1 MKTRIITA
9 VVGIAVLIAVM
20 CLFDTLLFDL
30 VIAALTLLAMHEAWQ
45 AGGFQKKDWYI
56 YAAAVPTVFM
66 VLLCHYH
73 AVQLLILPVLTCTAI
88 FYAVCLVLRS
98 TTLDFG
104 RLSSFALFSC
114 VILLSFYSFVYLKYR
129 LPRAEYSAEAIYFI
143 VLILCYA
150 WGGDTFAYFAG
161 RFFGKHKLA
170 PIVSPKKTVEGA
182 IGGVLGT
189 MLFGVLVTLGYAVVA
204 HRTTI
209 LTRPDIS
216 GMMAA
221 LAAGDLDGVAARLGN
236 VFEEVLP
243 KEYHEVFVIKES
255 LMDLGAMN
263 AAMSGSGPTVF
274 GIFRQREAAEQAA
287 EALKK
292 RYIQTYLAKPVG
304 NLDIQV

>member
-45 AGGFQKKDWYI
+45 AVGFQKKDWYI

-73 AVQLLILPVLTCTAI
+73 AVQLLILPVLACTAI

-104 RLSSFALFSC
+104 RLSSFALLSC

-182 IGGVLGT
+182 IGGILGCVLLGEICTYVYQNIADKSDIFFHGVAPAFYLVVAVLGVIAA
-189 MLFGVLVTLGYAVVA
+189 VLG
-204 HRTTI
+204 I
-209 LTRPDIS
+209 L
-216 GMMAA
+216 
-221 LAAGDLDGVAARLGN
+221 GDLFAS
-236 VFEEVLP
+236 
-243 KEYHEVFVIKES
+243 VIKRQHGIKDYGTIFPGHGGILDRFDSVLFVS
-255 LMDLGAMN
+255 LFVCMTVRYAFYF
-263 AAMSGSGPTVF
+263 AA
-274 GIFRQREAAEQAA
+274 
-287 EALKK
+287 
-292 RYIQTYLAKPVG
+292 
-304 NLDIQV
+304 

>member
-45 AGGFQKKDWYI
+45 AVGFRKKDWYI

-73 AVQLLILPVLTCTAI
+73 AVQLLILPVLACTAI

-182 IGGVLGT
+182 IGGILGCVLLGEICTYVYQNIADKSDIFFHGVAPAFYLVVAVLGVIAA
-189 MLFGVLVTLGYAVVA
+189 VLG
-204 HRTTI
+204 I
-209 LTRPDIS
+209 L
-216 GMMAA
+216 
-221 LAAGDLDGVAARLGN
+221 GDLFAS
-236 VFEEVLP
+236 
-243 KEYHEVFVIKES
+243 VIKRQHGIKDYGTIFPGHGGILDRFDSVLFVS
-255 LMDLGAMN
+255 LFVCMTVRYAFYF
-263 AAMSGSGPTVF
+263 AA
-274 GIFRQREAAEQAA
+274 
-287 EALKK
+287 
-292 RYIQTYLAKPVG
+292 
-304 NLDIQV
+304 

>member
-45 AGGFQKKDWYI
+45 AVGFQKKDWYI

-182 IGGVLGT
+182 IGGILGCVLLGEICTYVYQNIADKSDIFFHGVAPAFYLVVDVLGVIAA
-189 MLFGVLVTLGYAVVA
+189 VLG
-204 HRTTI
+204 I
-209 LTRPDIS
+209 L
-216 GMMAA
+216 
-221 LAAGDLDGVAARLGN
+221 GDLFASVVKRQHGIKDYGTIFPGHGGILDRFDSVLFVSLFVCMTVRYAFYFAA
-236 VFEEVLP
+236 
-243 KEYHEVFVIKES
+243 
-255 LMDLGAMN
+255 
-263 AAMSGSGPTVF
+263 
-274 GIFRQREAAEQAA
+274 
-287 EALKK
+287 
-292 RYIQTYLAKPVG
+292 
-304 NLDIQV
+304 

>member
-45 AGGFQKKDWYI
+45 AVGFRKKDWYI

-182 IGGVLGT
+182 IGGILGCVLLGEICTYVYQNIADKSDIFFHGVAPAFYLVVAVLGVIAA
-189 MLFGVLVTLGYAVVA
+189 VLG
-204 HRTTI
+204 I
-209 LTRPDIS
+209 L
-216 GMMAA
+216 
-221 LAAGDLDGVAARLGN
+221 GDLFASVVKRQHGIKDYGTIFPGHGGILDRFDSVLFVSLFVCMTVRYAFYFAA
-236 VFEEVLP
+236 
-243 KEYHEVFVIKES
+243 
-255 LMDLGAMN
+255 
-263 AAMSGSGPTVF
+263 
-274 GIFRQREAAEQAA
+274 
-287 EALKK
+287 
-292 RYIQTYLAKPVG
+292 
-304 NLDIQV
+304 

>member
-45 AGGFQKKDWYI
+45 AVGFQKNDWYSSG
-56 YAAAVPTVFM
+56 AAVRPGFL
-66 VLLCHYH
+66 VLLCAYH
-73 AVQLLILPVLTCTAI
+73 AGPLLSLPVLTCTAI

-182 IGGVLGT
+182 IGGILGCVLLGEICTYVYQNIADKSDIFFHGVAPAFYLVVAVLGVIAA
-189 MLFGVLVTLGYAVVA
+189 VLG
-204 HRTTI
+204 I
-209 LTRPDIS
+209 L
-216 GMMAA
+216 
-221 LAAGDLDGVAARLGN
+221 GDLFASVVKRQHGIKDYGTIFPGHGGILDRFDSVLFVSLFVCMTVRYAFYFAA
-236 VFEEVLP
+236 
-243 KEYHEVFVIKES
+243 
-255 LMDLGAMN
+255 
-263 AAMSGSGPTVF
+263 
-274 GIFRQREAAEQAA
+274 
-287 EALKK
+287 
-292 RYIQTYLAKPVG
+292 
-304 NLDIQV
+304 

>member
-45 AGGFQKKDWYI
+45 AVGFRKKDWYI

-66 VLLCHYH
+66 VLLCHYP

-182 IGGVLGT
+182 IGGILGCVLLGEICTYVYQNIADKSDIFFHGVAPVFYLVVAVLGVIAA
-189 MLFGVLVTLGYAVVA
+189 VLG
-204 HRTTI
+204 I
-209 LTRPDIS
+209 L
-216 GMMAA
+216 
-221 LAAGDLDGVAARLGN
+221 GDLFASVVKRQHGIKDYGTIFPGHGGILDRFDSVLFVSLFVCMTVRYAFYFAA
-236 VFEEVLP
+236 
-243 KEYHEVFVIKES
+243 
-255 LMDLGAMN
+255 
-263 AAMSGSGPTVF
+263 
-274 GIFRQREAAEQAA
+274 
-287 EALKK
+287 
-292 RYIQTYLAKPVG
+292 
-304 NLDIQV
+304 

>member
-45 AGGFQKKDWYI
+45 AVGFQKKDWYI

-129 LPRAEYSAEAIYFI
+129 LPPKPFI
-143 VLILCYA
+143 LSC
-150 WGGDTFAYFAG
+150 
-161 RFFGKHKLA
+161 
-170 PIVSPKKTVEGA
+170 
-182 IGGVLGT
+182 
-189 MLFGVLVTLGYAVVA
+189 
-204 HRTTI
+204 
-209 LTRPDIS
+209 
-216 GMMAA
+216 
-221 LAAGDLDGVAARLGN
+221 
-236 VFEEVLP
+236 
-243 KEYHEVFVIKES
+243 
-255 LMDLGAMN
+255 
-263 AAMSGSGPTVF
+263 
-274 GIFRQREAAEQAA
+274 
-287 EALKK
+287 
-292 RYIQTYLAKPVG
+292 
-304 NLDIQV
+304 

>member
-45 AGGFQKKDWYI
+45 AVGFRKKDWYI

-66 VLLCHYH
+66 VLLCHYR

-170 PIVSPKKTVEGA
+170 PIVSPQKTVEGA
-182 IGGVLGT
+182 IGGILGCVLLGEICTYVYQNIADKSDIFFHGVAPAFYLVVAVLGVIAA
-189 MLFGVLVTLGYAVVA
+189 VLG
-204 HRTTI
+204 I
-209 LTRPDIS
+209 L
-216 GMMAA
+216 
-221 LAAGDLDGVAARLGN
+221 GDLFASVVKRQHGIKDYGTIFPGHGGILDRFDSVLFVSLFVCMTVRYAFYFAA
-236 VFEEVLP
+236 
-243 KEYHEVFVIKES
+243 
-255 LMDLGAMN
+255 
-263 AAMSGSGPTVF
+263 
-274 GIFRQREAAEQAA
+274 
-287 EALKK
+287 
-292 RYIQTYLAKPVG
+292 
-304 NLDIQV
+304 